1 MAECEVIEGGCNC
14 GRTRYTIQGRPMAVA
29 ACHCRNCQRQSGAA
43 YSVNLIAA
51 SDSVAIEG
59 ELARYEDPNSES
71 GKPVLRE
78 FCPGCGSPIRSVA
91 TASPAVVAIKAGT
104 LDEPGAFAPTVHI
117 WTCEML
123 DWLEIP
129 EGLPSFPKGPQRA

>member
-1 MAECEVIEGGCNC
+1 MSETETSHGGCNC
-14 GRTRYTIQGRPMAVA
+14 RRIRYEIRGRPLAVA

-43 YSVNLIAA
+43 FSVNLVVP
-51 SDSVAIEG
+51 SDCVSMEG

-78 FCPGCGSPIRSVA
+78 FCSNCGSPIRSIA
-91 TASPAVVAIKAGT
+91 TAAPSMVAIKAGT
-104 LDEPGAFAPTVHI
+104 LDQPDPFPPTVHI

-123 DWLEIP
+123 DWMEVP
-129 EGLPSFPKGPQRA
+129 KELPSFPKGPQRA